1 MLVLDSARQAQE
13 VFLKTKKQSPIA
25 FVPTMGCLH
34 EGHLDLVKLAKTKA
48 AKVIVSI
55 FVNPL
60 QFGPNEDFNQY
71 PRTFEE
77 DKQKLEAL
85 KVDFLFYPSATDLY
99 PPLFSNSI
107 EVGKLGN
114 RLCGQFRPGH
124 FNGVAT
130 VCLKLFQITQADFAI
145 FGQKDYQ
152 QLQVIK
158 NLVRDFNLPLQI
170 IGHPTVRD
178 RDGLALSSRNRFLSA
193 DERKKAQLIPQT
205 LEHLRKTAL
214 LRPDLLVEDLCKEAK
229 ELLASLD
236 VQYST
241 LTDGPELETAQ
252 SQKKLKEL
260 QEPRFFIAAKLGNT
274 RLIDNIALREDD
286 L

>member
-13 VFLKTKKQSPIA
+13 VFLKTKKESPIA

-60 QFGPNEDFNQY
+60 QFGPKEDFNQY

-99 PPLFSNSI
+99 PPHFSTSI

-178 RDGLALSSRNRFLSA
+178 RDGLALSSRNRYLSVG
-193 DERKKAQLIPQT
+193 ERKKAQLIPQT

-214 LRPDLLVEDLCKEAK
+214 LRPDILVEDLCKEAK

-236 VQYST
+236 VQYLT
-241 LTDGPELETAQ
+241 LTDGPELEIAQ

-274 RLIDNIALREDD
+274 RLIDNISLREDD